1 MKKERR
7 KWCIFCRWRKSLKI
21 IYSYIKFSY
30 HFNCPYAL
38 SISRYT
44 PTGTTMSSRF
54 LLFSPVGCLAFA
66 MLIAPPT
73 YAQRPSTLTL
83 EQSTKTIEAELV
95 HKYGEECRGRLER
108 GLRQVTEFWRP
119 EDGDAGVF
127 EDFVRAQFAGGPAE
141 RDTMFVRF
149 EAMFE
154 QLDGH
159 MAEIGRTF
167 RLQSDL
173 DRGPIMPYDD
183 LFAGYDPSAHIT
195 DDFFANKLAFVV
207 LLNFP
212 ITTLDERLLDGPSWS
227 RRQWAE
233 TKLAERFSKR
243 IPASVNLAIAEARS
257 QADRYIS
264 EYNIW
269 MHHVLDKDGKRL
281 FPEKMRLL
289 SHWNLRDQIK
299 SDYQNPSTGLSRQ
312 RTIQKVM
319 ERIIDQTI
327 PAVVV
332 NGPGVDWNPYSNAVS
347 VSPVRDYDTA
357 PKPTTADLSSPEPD
371 TRYAVLL
378 KTFQASRLADP
389 YSPTA
394 PTLIDRRFNED
405 RQIPEK
411 RVRAILETLC
421 TSPLLPR
428 VAQLIGKRLGRPLE
442 PFDIWYSGFRAPSK
456 YSQEELDVIV
466 ARRYPTA
473 EAYHADIP
481 KMLEKLGFSN
491 DRSTYLAEW
500 IAVDPARG
508 SGHAMPAAMR
518 SAQVRLR
525 TRVEASGMNYKGYNI
540 AVHEM
545 GHNVEEIFS
554 LHMIDHTLL
563 SGVPNTAFTEALAF
577 VFQRHDLDLLGLTSP
592 DPRSEALMT
601 LNDFWGAFEIAGVAM
616 VDIDVWH
623 WMYDHP
629 SATPAELKGA
639 TITIARRIWNTYYAP
654 LFGVNDVTLLA
665 VYSHMIE
672 DFLYLPDYP
681 MGHIIAHQIE
691 AQMKKSGSIG
701 PEFERMAATGSI
713 SPDLWM
719 VKATGAPVGPDA
731 LLEAAAN
738 AYQVVSQ

>member
-1 MKKERR
+1 
-7 KWCIFCRWRKSLKI
+7 
-21 IYSYIKFSY
+21 
-30 HFNCPYAL
+30 
-38 SISRYT
+38 
-44 PTGTTMSSRF
+44 MSSRF
-54 LLFSPVGCLAFA
+54 PLFSLTGCLAFILVMA
-66 MLIAPPT
+66 TTT
-73 YAQRPSTLTL
+73 YAQHPSTLAL
-83 EQSTKTIEAELV
+83 NHSTKTVEAGLIQ
-95 HKYGEECRGRLER
+95 KYGEVCHGRLER
-108 GLRQVTEFWRP
+108 GLKQIAEFWRA
-119 EDGDAGVF
+119 EDGDSSVF
-127 EDFVRAQFAGGPAE
+127 EDFVRTQFAGGEVE
-141 RDTMFVRF
+141 RDTLFDRC
-149 EAMFE
+149 EAIFE

-159 MAEIGRTF
+159 MAEIGRNF

-183 LFAGYDPSAHIT
+183 LFAGYDPSAHVV

-212 ITTLDERLLDGPSWS
+212 ITTLDERLHDGPSWT

-243 IPASVNLAIAEARS
+243 IPATVNLAIAEARS

-269 MHHVLDKDGKRL
+269 MHHVLDRDGTRL
-281 FPEKMRLL
+281 FPPTMRLL

-299 SDYQNPSTGLSRQ
+299 SDYENPSTGLSRQ
-312 RTIQKVM
+312 RVIRRVM

-347 VSPVRDYDTA
+347 ISTVRDYDTA
-357 PKPTTADLSSPEPD
+357 PNPAPTTLSSPEPD

-378 KTFQASRLADP
+378 KTFQASRLVDP

-411 RVRAILETLC
+411 RVRAILETIC
-421 TSPLLPR
+421 SSPLLPR
-428 VAQLIGKRLGRPLE
+428 LAQLISRRLGRPLE
-442 PFDIWYSGFRAPSK
+442 PFDIWYNGFRARSK
-456 YSQEELDVIV
+456 YSPEELDAIV

-473 EAYHADIP
+473 EAYQADIP
-481 KMLEKLGFSN
+481 RMLENLGFSKN
-491 DRSTYLAEW
+491 RSATLAQW

-508 SGHAMPAAMR
+508 SGHAMPSAMR

-525 TRVEASGMNYKGYNI
+525 TRVQASGMNYKGFNI

-545 GHNVEEIFS
+545 GHNVEQVFS

-577 VFQRHDLDLLGLTSP
+577 VFQGHDLDLLGLTSP
-592 DPRSEALMT
+592 DSASEALKT

-623 WMYDHP
+623 WMYSHP
-629 SATPAELKGA
+629 SATPAELKNA
-639 TITIARRIWNTYYAP
+639 AIAIARTIWNTYYAP
-654 LFGVNDVTLLA
+654 LFGANDVTLLA

-691 AQMKKSGSIG
+691 AQMKKAGSIG
-701 PEFERMAATGSI
+701 PEFERMAGAGSI

-719 VKATGAPVGPDA
+719 IRATGAPVGPEA
-731 LLEAAAN
+731 FLEAAEK